1 MRVSRS
7 VIVSLPLMTMESYTQ
22 HRAHREAVHRE
33 AQHWE
38 AVHREAQRIA
48 SLSAVKLFR
57 SRTQRGGMKLHRSL
71 QLAMVM
77 RSAREL
83 MVTSVQ
89 LPQTKAAPPPVAEAR
104 ENRKRRS
111 CGSALSELVPSKRAC
126 LWQETPEPQP
136 QGGAFPGLAQVL
148 QRLLRSVHPR
158 APAAGCGIAAGMSA
172 VHSRA
177 VEAF

>member
-1 MRVSRS
+1 
-7 VIVSLPLMTMESYTQ
+7 MESYAQ
-22 HRAHREAVHRE
+22 LLAH
-33 AQHWE
+33 QE

-48 SLSAVKLFR
+48 SLSALKLLR
-57 SRTQRGGMKLHRSL
+57 TRTQRGGMRLHRSL

-89 LPQTKAAPPPVAEAR
+89 LPEPKPVPPPAAEAR
-104 ENRKRRS
+104 ESRKRRS
-111 CGSALSELVPSKRAC
+111 CGSRLPELVPSKRAC
-126 LWQETPEPQP
+126 LWQETPQPQP

-148 QRLLRSVHPR
+148 QRLLKTVPSQIPGGCREPG
-158 APAAGCGIAAGMSA
+158 PASLPG